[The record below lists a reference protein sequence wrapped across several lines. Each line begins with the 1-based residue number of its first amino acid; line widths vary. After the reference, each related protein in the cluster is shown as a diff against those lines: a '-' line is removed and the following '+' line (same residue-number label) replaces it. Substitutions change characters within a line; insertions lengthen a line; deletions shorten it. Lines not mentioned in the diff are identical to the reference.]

1 MREKYESLSLA
12 VLKDLAKARGMK
24 GISTLRKPA
33 LIERMLEE
41 DAKEAVK
48 EKTEETPGNTAG
60 ENSLKEKVQENEK
73 NEYRTRPASE
83 NQQERKEYRTER
95 NDQEH
100 RNINGRREN
109 NRESYNRSAYNR
121 ENVLIHVMAAT
132 RQKRVRRMAM
142 FLQNPHSW
150 TVVKKPMGSWRY
162 FRMDMDLSAV
172 PTIFLVKTIFMF
184 RLPRSAALI

>member
-1 MREKYESLSLA
+1 MHITGRITEG
-12 VLKDLAKARGMK
+12 RH
-24 GISTLRKPA
+24 RK
-33 LIERMLEE
+33 
-41 DAKEAVK
+41 
-48 EKTEETPGNTAG
+48 
-60 ENSLKEKVQENEK
+60 
-73 NEYRTRPASE
+73 
-83 NQQERKEYRTER
+83 
-95 NDQEH
+95 
-100 RNINGRREN
+100 
-109 NRESYNRSAYNR
+109 
-121 ENVLIHVMAAT
+121 NVLIHVMAAT